1 MSRCD
6 FARTPH
12 ALRQLLFAFRRLV
25 VLPRIVLP
33 GQNSPTSPSLLNPT
47 DLLEARASKN
57 PFHYIREGLL
67 RSRKQMH
74 LQAVGNRSAVD
85 GRRPN
90 CSGNHYIKYV
100 LASPFLLRWVTM
112 SRCSSAQGQVEQ
124 WVIGASPIGGHLRPT
139 GPGLLH
145 SHNADKPGEDP

>member
-33 GQNSPTSPSLLNPT
+33 GRTALRPRVCLNPT

-57 PFHYIREGLL
+57 PLHYVREGLL

-85 GRRPN
+85 GRRQN

-100 LASPFLLRWVTM
+100 LASPFLLRWVTTY
-112 SRCSSAQGQVEQ
+112 E
-124 WVIGASPIGGHLRPT
+124 
-139 GPGLLH
+139 
-145 SHNADKPGEDP
+145 